1 MWQETWQRLCDMAY
15 YRKNVVSEFVV
26 DGLLGDLEQELLE
39 SNNIEELTLDFQWQ
53 KYQQLKPLV
62 IPELKYIYVPKTL
75 FESLGVYSWFRY
87 SFPNCKIEFWENS

>member
-15 YRKNVVSEFVV
+15 YRKNVVSEFIV

-39 SNNIEELTLDFQWQ
+39 SNNVEELTLDFQWQ

>member
-26 DGLLGDLEQELLE
+26 DGLLGDLEHELLE
-39 SNNIEELTLDFQWQ
+39 SENIEELTLDFQWQ
-53 KYQQLKPLV
+53 KYQRLKPLV
-62 IPELKYIYVPKTL
+62 IPELKYICVPKIL

-87 SFPNCKIEFWENS
+87 SFPNCKIEFW

>member
-1 MWQETWQRLCDMAY
+1 MAY

-26 DGLLGDLEQELLE
+26 DGLYEEILE
-39 SNNIEELTLDFQWQ
+39 SKNVEELTLDFQWQ

-62 IPELKYIYVPKTL
+62 IPELKYIYVPKLL